1 MKKFIVL
8 LSILCVCCF
17 SCFALVPLKKATA
30 ETAVST
36 TSEKAETTTTES
48 SSELSTISN
57 KIDDLTLVSKG
68 TKEELKAEL
77 NTYTD
82 GLYAALQAA
91 LKESTKTKFFCDL
104 GAAFGVKD
112 KALTYGV
119 TGDMGLRFGKGL
131 MVKIG
136 AIYMVGNDFQ
146 NISWGLENLTM
157 TATIG
162 WEW

>member
-1 MKKFIVL
+1 MKKYIAL

-17 SCFALVPLKKATA
+17 SCFALVPLKKAAT

-36 TSEKAETTTTES
+36 KSEKAETTTTES
-48 SSELSTISN
+48 SSELSTISD

-91 LKESTKTKFFCDL
+91 LKESTKTKFFDL
-104 GAAFGVKD
+104 CG
-112 KALTYGV
+112 
-119 TGDMGLRFGKGL
+119 
-131 MVKIG
+131 
-136 AIYMVGNDFQ
+136 
-146 NISWGLENLTM
+146 W
-157 TATIG
+157 TA
-162 WEW
+162 

>member
-1 MKKFIVL
+1 MCRKFFVL
-8 LSILCVCCF
+8 LSLFLVL
-17 SCFALVPLKKATA
+17 SSSVFALAPLKRAAT
-30 ETAVST
+30 EAVST
-36 TSEKAETTTTES
+36 TSAKAETNTTTTS
-48 SSELSTISN
+48 SDLSEISE
-57 KIDDLTLVSKG
+57 KIDGLLLVSKG
-68 TKEELKAEL
+68 TKDEL
-77 NTYTD
+77 NEQVD
-82 GLYAALQAA
+82 ALYADLQAA

-136 AIYMVGNDFQ
+136 TIYMVGNDFQ
-146 NISWGLENLTM
+146 DISWGLENLTM